1 MKKDYYEILGLKK
14 DASEADIK
22 KAYRKLAL
30 SHHPDRVAPE
40 KKKEAEEK
48 FKEISEAYAVLS
60 DTKKRQLYDQYGHA
74 GIDQNYTAEDIFRG
88 ADFSSIFGNM
98 GFGNGAD
105 IFEDILGG
113 FGFDFSG
120 GGRSGRSRRPR
131 RGKDIQ
137 YEVDLTLQEAFS
149 GVSKTIKVPRHDLCE
164 ACKGTGAKPGTQAKT
179 CSRCQGRGQVITE
192 SGFFRMAQTCPQCR
206 GEGKTISELCSAC
219 QGQGVV
225 RTTRKI
231 DVKFPA
237 GVDTSSQLRLQGE
250 GEVGQAGRGD
260 LYIYIRVREH
270 ETFQRDGQDIYMNL
284 SLSFVKAALGGQI
297 SVPTLSGNVTMDIPA
312 GTQSGKMFRLKG
324 KGMPSLHGDGPG
336 NQYVRVMISVPT
348 KLSSEQRRILEEYA
362 RVSDEEVHGGS
373 ETFSDKL
380 KKVFK

>member
-1 MKKDYYEILGLKK
+1 LKRDYYEILGLKK

-40 KKKEAEEK
+40 KKKDAEEK

-60 DTKKRQLYDQYGHA
+60 DTKKRQTYDQYGHA
-74 GIDQNYTAEDIFRG
+74 GIDQNFTQEDIFRN
-88 ADFSSIFGNM
+88 ADFSSIFENM
-98 GFGNGAD
+98 GFGGD
-105 IFEDILGG
+105 MFEDIFGS
-113 FGFDFSG
+113 FGFD
-120 GGRSGRSRRPR
+120 SGRSSRSHRAR

-137 YEVDLTLQEAFS
+137 YEFDLTLEEAYT
-149 GVSKTIKVPRHDLCE
+149 GVTKAIKVPRHDICL
-164 ACKGTGAKPGTQAKT
+164 ACAGSGAKPGTQPKN

-206 GEGKTISELCSAC
+206 GEGKVIAEFCPTC
-219 QGQGVV
+219 QGKGTIRV
-225 RTTRKI
+225 TRKI

-237 GVDTSSQLRLQGE
+237 GVDTGSQLRVQGE
-250 GEVGQAGRGD
+250 GEIGQAGRGD
-260 LYIYIRVREH
+260 LYIYIRFHDH
-270 ETFQRDGQDIYMNL
+270 ETFQRQGLDIYMNL
-284 SLSFVKAALGGQI
+284 SVSFAKAALGAQV

-312 GTQSGKMFRLKG
+312 GTQSGKMFRLKA
-324 KGMPSLHGDGPG
+324 KGMPSLQGGSSG

-348 KLSSEQRRILEEYA
+348 KLSAEQKKLLEEYA
-362 RVSDEEVHGGS
+362 HVSGEEISASGS
-373 ETFSDKL
+373 SFSEKI